1 MCAAPRTLVAGRI
14 ACAVADNLYLSVWFA
29 SFAEAEMLPRTL
41 AVLRQFPFS
50 AQQPGINY
58 VSVHPVSWNEPTVFE
73 RRFRPGITPEEA
85 ANALAEFVHD
95 DYAFMFE
102 AAWDLWAPQE
112 GDEAWSKQARVVEII
127 AHGTAFDE
135 GAAEQEGHVQVDFGT
150 DTPFLYEDVKLT
162 PITEQRVKANVQQLV
177 EFTSKV
183 EKNAGVTGRV
193 LWSESD
199 ENLAQKLVARLQRVQ

>member
-1 MCAAPRTLVAGRI
+1 M
-14 ACAVADNLYLSVWFA
+14 ADSLYLSVWFP
-29 SFAEAEMLPRTL
+29 SFTEAEMLPRTL
-41 AVLRQFPFS
+41 GVLRQFPFS
-50 AQQPGINY
+50 AQQPGISY
-58 VSVHPVSWNEPTVFE
+58 ISVHPVSWNEPTVFE
-73 RRFRPGITPEEA
+73 RRYRPGVSPEEA

-95 DYAFMFE
+95 DYAFVFE

-112 GDEAWSKQARVVEII
+112 ADEAWAKQARAVEII
-127 AHGTAFDE
+127 AQGTAFDE
-135 GAAEQEGHVQVDFGT
+135 GAAEQEGHVQIDFGM
-150 DTPFLYEDVKLT
+150 DAPFLYEDVKLT

-177 EFTSKV
+177 EFTSAV